1 MVQGETDEHDSFG
14 NKATNSTFSL
24 YREDDT
30 CLLKESTTRE
40 KERFVAIKEHWFI
53 ESDVL

>member
-14 NKATNSTFSL
+14 NKATNSTLSL
-24 YREDDT
+24 YSEDDT